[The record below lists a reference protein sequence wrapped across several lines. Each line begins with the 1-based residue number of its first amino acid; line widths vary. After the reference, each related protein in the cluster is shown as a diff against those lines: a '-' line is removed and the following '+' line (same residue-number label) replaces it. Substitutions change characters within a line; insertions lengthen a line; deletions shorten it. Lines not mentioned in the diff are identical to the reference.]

1 MGNIDVLT
9 LLKFIDEYGGRTH
22 VASDYEEANIGRNA
36 ENIEKQL
43 QMYLGEKFHLDTSK
57 KTQQWQNSGHI
68 TTYFWIQLKAYDC
81 KHLPI
86 SISVFSERYQGGVAR
101 FRVTIEYDY
110 KFSQDNKIDV
120 FSTYKKI
127 ISFSNEKIPSSLKYF
142 VSTDNKNSTNF
153 LLESV
158 NQNDLKQLYEQ
169 KRGMIHY
176 YDETLS
182 KVQVAEIDKL
192 TRIQLSHIIANTDDN
207 ERILQ
212 EIEQSVKDLLP
223 IYKNLVNS
231 SLEEMKEGNEIMD
244 NEKEKLVYSKKNDI
258 SIRYINSLLAKPF
271 VILTGNSGTGKTR
284 LATQF
289 AKSLEKKIDDK
300 PNHLLIPVGSDW
312 TDNTKILGYYNPL
325 ANKGEGKYEKTPIFE
340 FIELAGQ
347 NPDVPFFLIL
357 DEMNLSHVERYFSD
371 FLSKMELIDYKDSEK
386 KEYFNLTENLSL
398 EFPKNLFITG
408 TVNID
413 ETTYMFSPKVLDRAN
428 VIEFKP
434 DMKSVLDNI
443 FDGTDGSVL
452 NKYFNAPEEF
462 LKTAKEIHDG
472 SVSEEIKDELE
483 EIREILE
490 SFYIELEKYGFEFAY
505 RTVKEIRLYAIANY
519 KMLKND
525 SSLDSTDIADIQILQ
540 KVLPKIHGN
549 RKQIGELLDTL
560 EGLCQSNSLSKS
572 LEKIKQMKDRLV
584 RFQYASF
591 I

>member
-1 MGNIDVLT
+1 MIFN
-9 LLKFIDEYGGRTH
+9 F
-22 VASDYEEANIGRNA
+22 SDFRNYCETPGKSGSNKA
-36 ENIEKQL
+36 PSYAKAMEILFDYLEIQKENITEEDFSRIIHLKNHISNRSDSEYLDLLDFVSQRKQKS
-43 QMYLGEKFHLDTSK
+43 YLEGGFIAAAL
-57 KTQQWQNSGHI
+57 N
-68 TTYFWIQLKAYDC
+68 YF
-81 KHLPI
+81 
-86 SISVFSERYQGGVAR
+86 ERFYAMR
-101 FRVTIEYDY
+101 E
-110 KFSQDNKIDV
+110 N
-120 FSTYKKI
+120 I
-127 ISFSNEKIPSSLKYF
+127 ISNNLINNDPIQI
-142 VSTDNKNSTNF
+142 STKDN
-153 LLESV
+153 
-158 NQNDLKQLYEQ
+158 Q
-169 KRGMIHY
+169 
-176 YDETLS
+176 
-182 KVQVAEIDKL
+182 
-192 TRIQLSHIIANTDDN
+192 
-207 ERILQ
+207 Q
-212 EIEQSVKDLLP
+212 ELNK
-223 IYKNLVNS
+223 
-231 SLEEMKEGNEIMD
+231 
-244 NEKEKLVYSKKNDI
+244 
-258 SIRYINSLLAKPF
+258 RYINSLLAKPF

-300 PNHLLIPVGSDW
+300 TNHLLIPVGSDW

-452 NKYFNAPEEF
+452 NKFFNAPEEF

-472 SVSEEIKDELE
+472 SVTEDIKDELE